1 MKVLKISRNLILVF
15 SIMGICALNMVSFF
29 DNGQNTDV
37 NLNQLMIR
45 NAKASE
51 DPNIH
56 YGYIKDFDNNCC
68 KRRYHDDE
76 CKGSFC

>member
-45 NAKASE
+45 NAK

-56 YGYIKDFDNNCC
+56 YGYIKDYNTIVARVDIMMMNVKDHSVKF
-68 KRRYHDDE
+68 
-76 CKGSFC
+76 